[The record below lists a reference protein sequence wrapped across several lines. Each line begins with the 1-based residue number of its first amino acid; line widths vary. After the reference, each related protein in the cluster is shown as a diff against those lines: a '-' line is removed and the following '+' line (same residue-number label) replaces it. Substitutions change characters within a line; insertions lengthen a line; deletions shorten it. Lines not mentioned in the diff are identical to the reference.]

1 MNDMKAIKKID
12 AMVELANNLA
22 SEPAP
27 FDAVSHAHFL
37 AIELCGYHKAH
48 DRVTALELEIEN
60 TRATRNER
68 KTNIDKNLVEMFNN
82 NVTMIRGAGVTKCP
96 IRIELTKTLDKE
108 GIAEKTRN
116 NILLAI
122 SYSLHKKKLYNI
134 HWADDVKAEREAIIK
149 HLESEYLTECITRK
163 QTKGDAG
170 VDAYFIAMNTNLNEK
185 AIIEQWDDK
194 EKKFWVDAHKKIQ
207 ADTLEKIKTVAQN
220 SDTPPAS
227 EPPASE
233 PPASEPPASEPPA
246 SEPPASEPPASEPP
260 ASEPPVYNRKQYI
273 NDTRKI
279 MDTLVGATQV
289 KRALQNSDKPYYD
302 AILKSINDIYGTL
315 KLMTLDKDISKI
327 IGDMQENDDYDDD
340 NLDIDS
346 ELVD

>member
-1 MNDMKAIKKID
+1 MKAIKKID

-134 HWADDVKAEREAIIK
+134 HWADDVKAEREAICK

-207 ADTLEKIKTVAQN
+207 ADTLEKIKTVAQ
-220 SDTPPAS
+220 T
-227 EPPASE
+227 
-233 PPASEPPASEPPA
+233 
-246 SEPPASEPPASEPP
+246 PPASEPPASEPP

>member
-207 ADTLEKIKTVAQN
+207 ADTLEKIKTVAQ
-220 SDTPPAS
+220 T
-227 EPPASE
+227 
-233 PPASEPPASEPPA
+233 PPA

>member
-48 DRVTALELEIEN
+48 DRVTELELEIEN
-60 TRATRNER
+60 TRTMRGER
-68 KTNIDKNLVEMFNN
+68 KANIDKNLVEMFNN

-207 ADTLEKIKTVAQN
+207 ADTLEKIKTVAQ
-220 SDTPPAS
+220 T
-227 EPPASE
+227 
-233 PPASEPPASEPPA
+233 PPASEPPA

>member
-1 MNDMKAIKKID
+1 MKAIKKVD

-22 SEPAP
+22 SEPVL
-27 FDAVSHAHFL
+27 FDAVSQAHFL

-48 DRVTALELEIEN
+48 DRVTELELEIEN
-60 TRATRNER
+60 TRTMRGER
-68 KTNIDKNLVEMFNN
+68 KANIDKNLVEMFKN
-82 NVTMIRGAGVTKCP
+82 NVTMVRGAGVTKCP

-149 HLESEYLTECITRK
+149 QLESEYLTECIARK
-163 QTKGDAG
+163 QTNGDIG
-170 VDAYFIAMNTNLNEK
+170 VDAYFIAMNTNVNEK
-185 AIIEQWDDK
+185 AITECWDDK
-194 EKKFWVDAHKKIQ
+194 EKKFWIDAHKKIQ
-207 ADTLEKIKTVAQN
+207 ADTLEKIKTVAQ
-220 SDTPPAS
+220 AS

-246 SEPPASEPPASEPP
+246 SEPPASEPPATPP
-260 ASEPPVYNRKQYI
+260 ASEPPVCSRKQYI

-279 MDTLVGATQV
+279 MDTLVGTTQV

-302 AILKSINDIYGTL
+302 AILKSVNDIYDTL
-315 KLMTLDKDISKI
+315 KLMTLDKDVSKI
-327 IGDMQENDDYDDD
+327 IGDMQENDEYDDD